1 MNRTAIAAA
10 LAVATAAGCADK
22 KETPPPASTLA
33 GEPAGGPEADSPY
46 TDGPAGEFG
55 VPECDRFA
63 AKYLACLEK
72 VPEGGRALARQTFE
86 QTIEHWR
93 LVASNPERRASLA
106 AACAQQEK
114 ATRAAME
121 RYDCDW

>member
-1 MNRTAIAAA
+1 MTRCAA
-10 LAVATAAGCADK
+10 LVLAAATAAACGGSR
-22 KETPPPASTLA
+22 PSPA
-33 GEPAGGPEADSPY
+33 PAESSAEDVAAAAAAIPGGA
-46 TDGPAGEFG
+46 FG

-63 AKYLACLEK
+63 VRYMACLEK
-72 VPEGGRALARQTFE
+72 VPEGGRALARQAFD

-93 LVASNPERRASLA
+93 LVASKPERRDSLA

>member
-1 MNRTAIAAA
+1 MNRSAAVAILLA
-10 LAVATAAGCADK
+10 LAAAGCGGSK
-22 KETPPPASTLA
+22 PSPPPA
-33 GEPAGGPEADSPY
+33 EDPAPAAASLPGGA
-46 TDGPAGEFG
+46 FG

-63 AKYLACLEK
+63 VKYLACLDK
-72 VPEGGRALARQTFE
+72 VPEGGRAMARQAFD

-93 LVASNPERRASLA
+93 LVAGNPERRESLA

>member
-1 MNRTAIAAA
+1 MTRIAVVTLSGVLA
-10 LAVATAAGCADK
+10 LGCSGGN
-22 KETPPPASTLA
+22 ESTPPP
-33 GEPAGGPEADSPY
+33 PADTSAEADGAS
-46 TDGPAGEFG
+46 AGEFG

-63 AKYLACLEK
+63 SKYLACLDK
-72 VPEGGRALARQTFE
+72 VPETSRALARQAFE

-93 LVASNPERRASLA
+93 LVASKPERRESLA

-114 ATRAAME
+114 ATRAAMG

>member
-1 MNRTAIAAA
+1 MPPSSSWPARAAKRRRRPCPRTP
-10 LAVATAAGCADK
+10 L
-22 KETPPPASTLA
+22 P
-33 GEPAGGPEADSPY
+33 PAGGSADAAS
-46 TDGPAGEFG
+46 GEFG

-63 AKYLACLEK
+63 SKYLACLDK
-72 VPEGGRALARQTFE
+72 VPEGGRALARQAFE

-93 LVASNPERRASLA
+93 LVAGNPERRAGLA

-114 ATRAAME
+114 ATRAAMS

>member
-1 MNRTAIAAA
+1 MTRIAAVVAIAV
-10 LAVATAAGCADK
+10 LVVACSGGDK
-22 KETPPPASTLA
+22 APPPVPADLASA
-33 GEPAGGPEADSPY
+33 AGGPAAD
-46 TDGPAGEFG
+46 AMGEFG

-63 AKYLACLEK
+63 SKYLACLDK
-72 VPEGGRALARQTFE
+72 VPEGGRALARQAFE

-93 LVASNPERRASLA
+93 LVAGNPERRASLA

-114 ATRAAME
+114 ATRAAMS

>member
-1 MNRTAIAAA
+1 MLGRTRSPRPR
-10 LAVATAAGCADK
+10 LPR
-22 KETPPPASTLA
+22 TPPPRAS
-33 GEPAGGPEADSPY
+33 EPADAV
-46 TDGPAGEFG
+46 AGEFG

-63 AKYLACLEK
+63 SKYLACLDK
-72 VPEGGRALARQTFE
+72 VPEGGRALARQAFE

-93 LVASNPERRASLA
+93 LVAGNPERRASLA

-114 ATRAAME
+114 ATRAAMS

>member
-1 MNRTAIAAA
+1 MTRIAAVA
-10 LAVATAAGCADK
+10 TLAAVLAVACSRDTVPPPPPGDAAPAAGAPSD
-22 KETPPPASTLA
+22 AAVL
-33 GEPAGGPEADSPY
+33 
-46 TDGPAGEFG
+46 GEFG

-63 AKYLACLEK
+63 SKYLACLDK
-72 VPEGGRALARQTFE
+72 VPETGRALARQTFE

-93 LVASNPERRASLA
+93 LVAGNPERRATLA

-114 ATRAAME
+114 ATRAAMS

>member
-1 MNRTAIAAA
+1 MTRIAAVA
-10 LAVATAAGCADK
+10 LSAVLVVGCARGDKAPPPVPADAAPAAAGSSDA
-22 KETPPPASTLA
+22 AS
-33 GEPAGGPEADSPY
+33 
-46 TDGPAGEFG
+46 GEFG

-63 AKYLACLEK
+63 SKYLACLDK
-72 VPEGGRALARQTFE
+72 VPETGRALARQAFE

-114 ATRAAME
+114 ATRAAMS

>member
-1 MNRTAIAAA
+1 MTRIAAA
-10 LAVATAAGCADK
+10 ATLSAVLVVACSGGEKAA
-22 KETPPPASTLA
+22 PPADSA
-33 GEPAGGPEADSPY
+33 SAAPGSAD
-46 TDGPAGEFG
+46 AAIGEFG

-63 AKYLACLEK
+63 SKYLACLDK
-72 VPEGGRALARQTFE
+72 VPEGGRALARQAFE

-93 LVASNPERRASLA
+93 LVAGNPERRASLA

-114 ATRAAME
+114 ATRAAMS

>member
-1 MNRTAIAAA
+1 LRSIAAA
-10 LAVATAAGCADK
+10 VVSAFLAVACSGDKRAPAPAGTPPAAGA
-22 KETPPPASTLA
+22 ASEGMVSEGA
-33 GEPAGGPEADSPY
+33 
-46 TDGPAGEFG
+46 AGEFG

-63 AKYLACLEK
+63 SKYLACLDK

-93 LVASNPERRASLA
+93 LAAEKPERRASLA

-114 ATRAAME
+114 ATRAAMS

>member
-1 MNRTAIAAA
+1 MTRAVIAAA
-10 LAVATAAGCADK
+10 FALSAAACSGGKPVPAPAGTPPAAGA
-22 KETPPPASTLA
+22 ASE
-33 GEPAGGPEADSPY
+33 GV
-46 TDGPAGEFG
+46 AGEFG
-55 VPECDRFA
+55 VPECDHFA
-63 AKYLACLEK
+63 GRYLACLDK

-93 LVASNPERRASLA
+93 LVASNPERRATLA

-114 ATRAAME
+114 ATRAAMS